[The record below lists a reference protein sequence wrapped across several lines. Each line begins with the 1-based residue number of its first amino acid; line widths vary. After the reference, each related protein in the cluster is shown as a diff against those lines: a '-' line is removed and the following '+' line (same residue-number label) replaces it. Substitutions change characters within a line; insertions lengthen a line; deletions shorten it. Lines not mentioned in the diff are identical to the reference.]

1 MTSLNDNTSSLV
13 AGSDTENGVGICIKD
28 SQKLV
33 KFQNDACILKCGL
46 LAGKVCTKGCMEK
59 FEQTLAGTVKQ
70 DGIYNFLDINVDGV
84 IVDSCVVKAGETLTT
99 LFHQR
104 SSDLRDRI
112 REYTMYGLSKREV
125 EILRLVLERKTRK
138 EITNYL
144 CISLSTLKTHMNN
157 IYKKLPADLSKELQ
171 ERKY

>member
-1 MTSLNDNTSSLV
+1 MTSLNDCNSSLV
-13 AGSDTENGVGICIKD
+13 AGADSENGVGVCIKD
-28 SQKLV
+28 SSRMV

-46 LAGKVCTKGCMEK
+46 LTGKVCTKGCMEK
-59 FEQTLAGTVKQ
+59 FEQTLEGTKKQ

-84 IVDSCVVKAGETLTT
+84 IVDSCIVKTGDSLTT

-104 SSDLRDRI
+104 TSDLRDRI
-112 REYTMYGLSKREV
+112 REYSMYGLSKREV
-125 EILRLVLERKTRK
+125 EILKLVLERKTRK
-138 EITNYL
+138 EITNGL

-157 IYKKLPADLSKELQ
+157 IYKKLPSELAKELQ